1 MQSAGRSMIPI
12 GLARAGPVPATCCAL
27 SCAGLH
33 LVCAPHDMAGDARS
47 RVRLHLAAMRDCET
61 FLPFP
66 PAATIA
72 VDEAIAWCGRRT
84 NALAEEIDRFSRQ
97 RQLTVSARLIAPLLP
112 DAAASGAGW
121 LRARRDASAHQ
132 ARLRTVLMQIM
143 SLLGEVRCIPGRLQ
157 DEVQVNLLVP
167 AAETHP
173 VLHELR
179 ERLRVGDALWSAC
192 TVTGPWPPYAFISWE
207 TA

>member
-1 MQSAGRSMIPI
+1 MIPI
-12 GLARAGPVPATCCAL
+12 GLAREGPVLSPCCAL
-27 SCAGLH
+27 SCAGL
-33 LVCAPHDMAGDARS
+33 LVVCAPRAMAGDARS

-61 FLPFP
+61 FLPLP
-66 PAATIA
+66 PAAVIA
-72 VDEAIAWCGRRT
+72 VDEALVWCGRRT
-84 NALAEEIDRFSRQ
+84 NALAEEIDRLSRQ
-97 RQLTVSARLIAPLLP
+97 RQLTVSARLVAPSLP
-112 DAAASGAGW
+112 DDAETGAGW
-121 LRARRDASAHQ
+121 LRARRDASAHR
-132 ARLRTVLMQIM
+132 ARLRAVLTQMV

-173 VLHELR
+173 VLHELQ
-179 ERLRVGDALWSAC
+179 ERLRIGDALWSAC

>member
-1 MQSAGRSMIPI
+1 MWKADECARRRDRS
-12 GLARAGPVPATCCAL
+12 LQ
-27 SCAGLH
+27 
-33 LVCAPHDMAGDARS
+33 
-47 RVRLHLAAMRDCET
+47 
-61 FLPFP
+61 
-66 PAATIA
+66 PAAATDGVGA
-72 VDEAIAWCGRRT
+72 ADC
-84 NALAEEIDRFSRQ
+84 
-97 RQLTVSARLIAPLLP
+97 PLLP